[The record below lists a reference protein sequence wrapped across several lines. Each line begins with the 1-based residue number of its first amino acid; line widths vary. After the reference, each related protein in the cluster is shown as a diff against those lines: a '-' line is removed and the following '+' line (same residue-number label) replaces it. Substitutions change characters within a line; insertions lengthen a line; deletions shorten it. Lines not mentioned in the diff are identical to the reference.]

1 VSTKTHYEILQVHP
15 EASPEVIKA
24 AYKSLSTK
32 FHPDRDKSADAAGR
46 FAEIQKAFDVLSDAD
61 RRRQYDANLA
71 RGLESTAATSGSS
84 VVFRVDGTNTFLTL
98 DEHHRRGWQEAAACD
113 LSNHDF
119 SGVSFK
125 DAKLAKAKLD
135 GSRFNGCDFRGADLT
150 DCSAKDCQFDKADFA
165 GAKLIRTDFSNSKIR
180 GAKFFALKIRQ
191 STCRVSADRF
201 TNSDPTIQRVSK
213 SEDEEKLAELKQV
226 NFSNCD
232 LAGTQF
238 GSRQFEKQHSVSST
252 SVIGTVSEKAIWVTL
267 VVGQQDYEV
276 RFLWSQYDRL

>member
-1 VSTKTHYEILQVHP
+1 MSTKTHYEILQVHP

-61 RRRQYDANLA
+61 RRRQYDADLA
-71 RGLESTAATSGSS
+71 RGLESTSATSGSS
-84 VVFRVDGTNTFLTL
+84 VVFRVDGTSTFLTL

-165 GAKLIRTDFSNSKIR
+165 GAKLTKCEFSQASLIDSNLKCSDLRQLVVLRTNLQRAQMQGCNVGGVDLSSCNLVDANLTGCVFDDST
-180 GAKFFALKIRQ
+180 KFTVGYPVPKEAVNWDAERRRDSEETSRVLRMMLAIGLVLLLFIVVFA
-191 STCRVSADRF
+191 A
-201 TNSDPTIQRVSK
+201 IQR
-213 SEDEEKLAELKQV
+213 
-226 NFSNCD
+226 
-232 LAGTQF
+232 
-238 GSRQFEKQHSVSST
+238 
-252 SVIGTVSEKAIWVTL
+252 
-267 VVGQQDYEV
+267 
-276 RFLWSQYDRL
+276 